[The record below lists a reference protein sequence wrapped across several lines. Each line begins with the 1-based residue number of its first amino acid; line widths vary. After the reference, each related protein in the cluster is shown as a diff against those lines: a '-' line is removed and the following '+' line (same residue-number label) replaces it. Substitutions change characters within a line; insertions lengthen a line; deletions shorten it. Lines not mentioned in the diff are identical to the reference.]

1 VELPYTDRRAA
12 GRLLADRVA
21 ELDLI
26 DPMVLGLP
34 RGGVVVAAPVAERLG
49 VPLDVWCVRKV
60 GVPGQEELALGAV
73 ASGGI
78 RVLED
83 AIVARLGLSPDHI
96 DRLVEP
102 RLAALAEQEQALR
115 GDHPPPQVA
124 GRTVVVVDD
133 GLATGA
139 TARAACL
146 ALRAADARFVVLA
159 VPVASTTGV
168 RTVTE
173 AADHIVCPAVPMHF
187 WAVGQWYRD
196 FGEITDHEVLAL
208 LNPP

>member
-1 VELPYTDRRAA
+1 VDLPYGDRRAA
-12 GRLLADRVA
+12 GHLLAERVA
-21 ELDLI
+21 ELDLT
-26 DPMVLGLP
+26 DPVVLGLP

-73 ASGGI
+73 SSGGI
-78 RVLED
+78 RVLEQ
-83 AIVARLGLSPDHI
+83 AIVDRLGLSPDEI
-96 DRLVEP
+96 DHLVEG
-102 RLAALAEQEQALR
+102 RFEALAEQESALR
-115 GDHPPPQVA
+115 GDRPPPQVA
-124 GRTVVVVDD
+124 GRTVVVIDD

-139 TARAACL
+139 TARAACM

-196 FGEITDHEVLAL
+196 FGEVTDGEVLAL
-208 LNPP
+208 LNLH